1 MSGQIPKSNF
11 GVSRLTRITTQARI
25 FLKTGEGLTSSALS
39 EVVSSQTVNIVINIE
54 HSCDSISCLGCRTL
68 LLQNLCNAAQS
79 CAIVKCIG
87 TVVNQNRPLCNLG
100 LAMQTVAEQA
110 FTMLMKAW
118 LVLADTYSQIL
129 RLSVQDQDTMSAKI
143 EWIDDAFFGYICN
156 AKDLGKFSK
165 TNAKTNLKP

>member
-1 MSGQIPKSNF
+1 
-11 GVSRLTRITTQARI
+11 
-25 FLKTGEGLTSSALS
+25 
-39 EVVSSQTVNIVINIE
+39 
-54 HSCDSISCLGCRTL
+54 
-68 LLQNLCNAAQS
+68 
-79 CAIVKCIG
+79 
-87 TVVNQNRPLCNLG
+87 
-100 LAMQTVAEQA
+100 MQTVAEQA